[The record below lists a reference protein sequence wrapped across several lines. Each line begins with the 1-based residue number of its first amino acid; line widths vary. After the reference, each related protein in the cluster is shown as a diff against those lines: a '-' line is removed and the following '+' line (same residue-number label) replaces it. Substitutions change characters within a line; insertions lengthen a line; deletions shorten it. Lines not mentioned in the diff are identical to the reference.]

1 MIVDL
6 ESVSIFIR
14 PGATDMRKQSNGLS
28 IIVNEQMHENP
39 GSGNLYLFCSRNRR
53 LLKCLW
59 WDRNGFCLCQKRVE
73 NSRFPWPN
81 SEEQARRISRR
92 QLMMLLAGI
101 DFWSAHERIEYED
114 M

>member
-39 GSGNLYLFCSRNRR
+39 GSGNLYLFCSRNKR

-73 NSRFPWPN
+73 NSRSDFIVLIQRKRRAAAAVPN
-81 SEEQARRISRR
+81 
-92 QLMMLLAGI
+92 
-101 DFWSAHERIEYED
+101 
-114 M
+114 

>member
-39 GSGNLYLFCSRNRR
+39 GSQPAAVDDASRRYR
-53 LLKCLW
+53 LLEC
-59 WDRNGFCLCQKRVE
+59 
-73 NSRFPWPN
+73 P
-81 SEEQARRISRR
+81 
-92 QLMMLLAGI
+92 
-101 DFWSAHERIEYED
+101 
-114 M
+114 

>member
-28 IIVNEQMHENP
+28 MIVNEQMHENP
-39 GSGNLYLFCSRNRR
+39 GSGNLYLFWSRNKR

-59 WDRNGFCLCQKRVE
+59 RDRICEGTCHIKVYLFIMTLSC
-73 NSRFPWPN
+73 
-81 SEEQARRISRR
+81 
-92 QLMMLLAGI
+92 
-101 DFWSAHERIEYED
+101 
-114 M
+114 